1 VSTKQTGSTTEEI
14 ILLQPKRV
22 NNITLRLTDDELDTI
37 EEQARKLNL
46 NRSDYL
52 RHQALKSVRRFKPKP
67 LKSLDTLQ
75 YRELAL
81 IRKELNCQGNN
92 LNQIAR
98 ALNTLL
104 KLGVPVVGVPT
115 GGNLDIARLEQIA
128 SESYRATRSILS
140 LQKKH
145 NN

>member
-1 VSTKQTGSTTEEI
+1 MVSPKQTTSTTEEI
-14 ILLQPKRV
+14 ILVQPKRV

-37 EEQARKLNL
+37 EERARMLNL

-52 RHQALKSVRRFKPKP
+52 RHQVLKSVRRFKTKP
-67 LKSLDTLQ
+67 VKSLDTLQ
-75 YRELAL
+75 YQKLAL

-98 ALNTLL
+98 ALTTLL
-104 KLGVPVVGVPT
+104 KMGVPVEI
-115 GGNLDIARLEQIA
+115 DIARLEQIA
-128 SESYRATRSILS
+128 NDSYRATRSILR
-140 LQKKH
+140 LQKKY

>member
-1 VSTKQTGSTTEEI
+1 MSTQQTGSTTEEI
-14 ILLQPKRV
+14 ILFQPKRV

-37 EEQARKLNL
+37 ESQARKLNL

-52 RHQALKSVRRFKPKP
+52 RHQALKSVRRFKPKL

-81 IRKELNCQGNN
+81 IRKELSCQGNN

-115 GGNLDIARLEQIA
+115 GGNLDIAQLEQIA
-128 SESYRATRSILS
+128 SESYRATQSILR

>member
-1 VSTKQTGSTTEEI
+1 MSTKQTGSTTEEI

-67 LKSLDTLQ
+67 MKSLDTLQ

-81 IRKELNCQGNN
+81 IRKELR
-92 LNQIAR
+92 R
-98 ALNTLL
+98 ALRKN
-104 KLGVPVVGVPT
+104 VPT
-115 GGNLDIARLEQIA
+115 IRGE
-128 SESYRATRSILS
+128 
-140 LQKKH
+140 
-145 NN
+145 

>member
-67 LKSLDTLQ
+67 MKSLDTLQ

-81 IRKELNCQGNN
+81 IRKELSCQGNN

-104 KLGVPVVGVPT
+104 KMGVPVVGVPT
-115 GGNLDIARLEQIA
+115 GGNLDIARLEHIA

>member
-1 VSTKQTGSTTEEI
+1 MSTKQTESTTEEI

-22 NNITLRLTDDELDTI
+22 NNITLRLSDDELDTI
-37 EEQARKLNL
+37 EAQAHKLNL

-67 LKSLDTLQ
+67 LKSIDTLQ
-75 YRELAL
+75 YQELAL
-81 IRKELNCQGNN
+81 IRKELSCQGNN

-104 KLGVPVVGVPT
+104 KMGVPC
-115 GGNLDIARLEQIA
+115 NIDIARLEQIA
-128 SESYRATRSILS
+128 SESYRATQSILR

>member
-81 IRKELNCQGNN
+81 IRKELSCQGNN

-104 KLGVPVVGVPT
+104 KMGVPVVGLPT

-128 SESYRATRSILS
+128 SESYRATQSILR
-140 LQKKH
+140 LQKKY

>member
-37 EEQARKLNL
+37 EAQARKLNL

-67 LKSLDTLQ
+67 MKSLDTLQ

-81 IRKELNCQGNN
+81 IRKELSCQGNN

-98 ALNTLL
+98 ALNILL
-104 KLGVPVVGVPT
+104 KMGAPVVGVPT

-128 SESYRATRSILS
+128 TESYRATQSILR

>member
-75 YRELAL
+75 YRELAM
-81 IRKELNCQGNN
+81 IRKELSCQGNN

-104 KLGVPVVGVPT
+104 KMGVPVVGVPT

-128 SESYRATRSILS
+128 TESYRATQSILR

>member
-67 LKSLDTLQ
+67 IKSLDTLQ

-81 IRKELNCQGNN
+81 IRKELSCQGNN

-104 KLGVPVVGVPT
+104 KMGVPVVGVPT

-128 SESYRATRSILS
+128 NESYRATQSILR

>member
-1 VSTKQTGSTTEEI
+1 M
-14 ILLQPKRV
+14 
-22 NNITLRLTDDELDTI
+22 
-37 EEQARKLNL
+37 
-46 NRSDYL
+46 
-52 RHQALKSVRRFKPKP
+52 
-67 LKSLDTLQ
+67 KSLDTLQ

-81 IRKELNCQGNN
+81 IRKELSCQGNN

-104 KLGVPVVGVPT
+104 KMGVPVD
-115 GGNLDIARLEQIA
+115 LDIARLEQIA
-128 SESYRATRSILS
+128 SESYRATQSILR

>member
-81 IRKELNCQGNN
+81 IRKELSCQGNN

-104 KLGVPVVGVPT
+104 KMGVPVVGVPT

-128 SESYRATRSILS
+128 NESYRATQSILR